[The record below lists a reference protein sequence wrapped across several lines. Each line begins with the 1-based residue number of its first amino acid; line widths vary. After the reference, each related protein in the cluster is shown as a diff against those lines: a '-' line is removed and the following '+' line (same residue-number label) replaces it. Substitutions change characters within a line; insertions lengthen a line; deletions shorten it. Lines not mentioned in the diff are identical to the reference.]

1 MRKDV
6 KKIKVLT
13 IRKLTRNIAKLKSKK
28 GTEELLLKNQRRAQR
43 LLEEIHAIKE
53 LKPDDVTKTALQK
66 EISFDNV
73 CKKPN
78 STAETRAIARLAT
91 HPLLKHKIAA
101 LKEAIKAF
109 KDARR
114 HLPEGETVKKQ
125 DHNLPESDQNE
136 GSNVEVKSNQ
146 GKAKPKRKAEETK
159 QVETKQV
166 ETKQVETK
174 QVETKQVETKQV
186 ETKQV
191 EAKQVD
197 AKRVEAKRV
206 DAKRVDA
213 KKVDANQEEKK
224 TDTLNEQECKRIFA
238 EPDYTTENALNN
250 SESLPAQENMTVQT
264 IQTNTE
270 VKSAAVERIP
280 EAVKSISD
288 KKVLAQSSSRDS
300 SDIDDSDKEYF
311 DDSTEERFCKHSSG
325 FEDSDSDSEDDF
337 FIGKVRQTKRK
348 KSDKICSEGTEKK
361 KPSSKP
367 ATKDSDMKHG
377 ITAPKPVKIQSLF
390 CKSLSDTKQKTS
402 FKKRETNFPPAKDR
416 KTIVPPSN
424 KLIWQS
430 QPSRGP
436 AMKPKSKPQE
446 SQQSLH
452 PSWEASRRRKEQQS
466 QITAFQ
472 GKKIIFD
479 D

>member
-1 MRKDV
+1 MNTVVKMRKDV

-13 IRKLTRNIAKLKSKK
+13 IRKLTRHISKLKSKK
-28 GTEELLLKNQRRAQR
+28 GTEELLLKNQRRAHR

-114 HLPEGETVKKQ
+114 LLPEGETGKKQ
-125 DHNLPESDQNE
+125 DHNLPESDQNK

-159 QVETKQV
+159 RVDAKQAET
-166 ETKQVETK
+166 
-174 QVETKQVETKQV
+174 
-186 ETKQV
+186 
-191 EAKQVD
+191 KQVD
-197 AKRVEAKRV
+197 AKQAETKQV
-206 DAKRVDA
+206 DAKQVETKRVDA
-213 KKVDANQEEKK
+213 KKVDAKQEETK

-250 SESLPAQENMTVQT
+250 SESSPAQENSESLPAQENMTVQT

-270 VKSAAVERIP
+270 VKSEAVERIP

-377 ITAPKPVKIQSLF
+377 ITAPKTVKIQSLF

-402 FKKRETNFPPAKDR
+402 FKKRVTNVPPAKDR
-416 KTIVPPSN
+416 KTIVPQSN
-424 KLIWQS
+424 KLIRKS
-430 QPSRGP
+430 QPSRDP

-466 QITAFQ
+466 QIRAFQ